1 MPCRK
6 QPRAISGTR
15 LEQGAQSGRVALPQT
30 ERKPD
35 EQGSVPEE
43 WVTLAG
49 ASREAKC
56 SRLTLMQ
63 EAFRRDLVTEQ
74 RAGFWFVE
82 RASLDAFI
90 ARRKAARS
98 TKAPRKQKAHR

>member
-1 MPCRK
+1 MADNARK
-6 QPRAISGTR
+6 SDGMVDTQQAW
-15 LEQGAQSGRVALPQT
+15 A
-30 ERKPD
+30 
-35 EQGSVPEE
+35 
-43 WVTLAG
+43 TLAS

-63 EAFRRDLVTEQ
+63 EAFLGDLVTEQ

-82 RASLDAFI
+82 RTSLDAFI